1 MREVKVLKMSHGQQ
15 TSQPDFLPLWLS
27 VLSSI
32 QCSFS
37 WVTWKQTQTLKTFR
51 LFFNRNWSRLW
62 LMCVLLSAQFWERD
76 LIASAQAAKEGSC
89 CGAGGWDLVKGEIPL
104 INFRSRQNCE
114 YMNYQ
119 MQSVTSWGERGAQHQ
134 SQHPFPPL
142 DVTQALFVEA
152 SAICSS
158 SFRKIYKF

>member
-1 MREVKVLKMSHGQQ
+1 MGSKQV
-15 TSQPDFLPLWLS
+15 SQIFFPCGCQYFPQYS
-27 VLSSI
+27 VLLAE
-32 QCSFS
+32 
-37 WVTWKQTQTLKTFR
+37 WLENKLKPWKHSGYFLTGTEAGFG
-51 LFFNRNWSRLW
+51 S
-62 LMCVLLSAQFWERD
+62 CVLLSAQFWERD